1 MRKIVKML
9 GVGAL
14 LIAVSAPSAVFAKE
28 LKIGMVD
35 YRRIMATS
43 DEAKAVMEKM
53 QKEFKPKQEKL
64 IALETMLKE
73 KSEKLQ
79 RNAAIMSDVE
89 KSKLER
95 DVVSAQRDMQR
106 LQEEFREDT
115 IARQQEETQKLF
127 EKVSNVVKSLAE
139 KEQYDLILHQDVNIY
154 AADHINITEK
164 VIKAM
169 KSAS

>member
-1 MRKIVKML
+1 MKKLMKSL
-9 GVGAL
+9 GVFTL
-14 LIAVSAPSAVFAKE
+14 LVAVSAPSAVFAKE

-35 YRRIMATS
+35 YRKIMATS

-64 IALETMLKE
+64 IALEKELKD

-79 RNAAIMSDVE
+79 RNAAIMSDTE

-95 DVVSAQRDMQR
+95 EVISAQRDMQR

-127 EKVSNVVKSLAE
+127 EKVSGVVKDIAVKE
-139 KEQYDLILHQDVNIY
+139 KYDLILHQDVNIY
-154 AADHINITEK
+154 ATDEINITEN

-169 KSAS
+169 KG

>member
-1 MRKIVKML
+1 VKKLVKAL

-14 LIAVSAPSAVFAKE
+14 LVAMSTPCAVFAKE
-28 LKIGMVD
+28 LKVGMVD

-43 DEAKAVMEKM
+43 DEAKAAMEKM

-64 IALETMLKE
+64 IALEKSLKE

-95 DVVSAQRDMQR
+95 EVVSAQRDMQR

-127 EKVSNVVKSLAE
+127 EKVSSVVKTLAE
-139 KEQYDLILHQDVNIY
+139 KENYDLILHQDVNIY

-164 VIKAM
+164 VIKEM